1 MEKLLNYDN
10 VRLAGLGARDT
21 LRLEAGLCLY
31 GNDLTEDITPV
42 EASLTWCI
50 GTLCMYLLYGGEIA
64 TTCRYNYT
72 LYKQFKNIKIVIIY
86 AGRRRKTDGGFLG
99 SDVILQQLKNKPKR
113 RRVGLTSQGPP
124 ARQGTLVVD
133 SSGQSVGGITSGCP
147 SPTLG
152 VNIAMA
158 YVAMGHFKTGTKLD
172 LKIRKNVVGPTVTKM
187 PFVPAQY
194 HTKV

>member
-1 MEKLLNYDN
+1 MVVKLPLHVDIYLVEK
-10 VRLAGLGARDT
+10 
-21 LRLEAGLCLY
+21 
-31 GNDLTEDITPV
+31 
-42 EASLTWCI
+42 
-50 GTLCMYLLYGGEIA
+50 
-64 TTCRYNYT
+64 
-72 LYKQFKNIKIVIIY
+72 FKSIKIMIIY

-133 SSGQSVGGITSGCP
+133 SSGQSVGEITSGCP

-158 YVAMGHFKTGTKLD
+158 YVSKGHFKTGTKLD
-172 LKIRKNVVGPTVTKM
+172 LKIRKNVVGATVTKM